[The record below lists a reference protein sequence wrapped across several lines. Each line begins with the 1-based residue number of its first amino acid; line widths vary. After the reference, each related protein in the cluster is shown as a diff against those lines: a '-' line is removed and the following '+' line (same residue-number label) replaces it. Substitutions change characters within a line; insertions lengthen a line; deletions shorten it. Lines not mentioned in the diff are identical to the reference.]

1 MASTEPICV
10 FVSEPP
16 IDLQLHKYRE
26 FYSERKTGTLHRNRN
41 QRYKQQIVTR
51 EVRRGNPRSKPN
63 SHHRVLP
70 QRRSASV
77 GEIEGA
83 RTPFSIFSPRNLQSY
98 PLFPSYEISVTKH
111 MSGSPWTRRES
122 ARLFVTAGTSA
133 VTKLLTLRE
142 FWVFPSPCT

>member
-16 IDLQLHKYRE
+16 IDLQLHKRRE

-77 GEIEGA
+77 
-83 RTPFSIFSPRNLQSY
+83 SY
-98 PLFPSYEISVTKH
+98 PLFPSYEISVTEH
-111 MSGSPWTRRES
+111 DTMSGSPWFPVDSAGVSAAIRYCGYVSRDKTAHLAGILGFPES
-122 ARLFVTAGTSA
+122 VHLI
-133 VTKLLTLRE
+133 
-142 FWVFPSPCT
+142 